1 MVNSSKFIPMGIVK
15 EFKQFALRGNL
26 VDIAV
31 AFVMGGAFGRVVSTF
46 TEKMIAPLIGLMTGG
61 VNFYD
66 KKLILKG
73 EINEVLDEKGKVIV
87 PHANAVFLEWG
98 AFITALIDFVIVAFA
113 MFLIVKAINAMKK
126 KEETAAPSI
135 SSTDQLLI
143 EIRDAIKKPN

>member
-1 MVNSSKFIPMGIVK
+1 MGIVK

-87 PHANAVFLEWG
+87 PHTNAVFLEWG

-113 MFLIVKAINAMKK
+113 MFLIVKAINSMKK